1 MGEPSQ
7 RSPEQCE
14 LGDFLQGGIRR
25 EYSEIR
31 MKEKK
36 KRLGKKKKK
45 GLHQCVSRREIEHT
59 IVHRLFL
66 CMPRRRE
73 GHPVAY
79 ILLPFLHR

>member
-31 MKEKK
+31 MK
-36 KRLGKKKKK
+36 KKKKK
-45 GLHQCVSRREIEHT
+45 AGEEKKKKVCTSVYQGEK
-59 IVHRLFL
+59 
-66 CMPRRRE
+66 
-73 GHPVAY
+73 
-79 ILLPFLHR
+79 